1 MIKHRHLTPYRC
13 AVYFAPPVDSPWG
26 QAGSQWLGRCT
37 ATGQNMT
44 MSVIDGVPLE
54 IQMACTAEPRRY
66 GWHATLKPPFRLR
79 QGLSLDALD
88 SAVDALC
95 RDWAPVPLPPLRVA
109 RLGHFLALRPEGD
122 NAPVNALAAACVQRL
137 HTLAEPLNENELA
150 RRRRAGLSPHQDE
163 LLRAWGYPWVLDEFR
178 FHCSLTGDLRG
189 TDEAQVQAI
198 ERAAQVLFDS
208 LPANPVT
215 SRAVFVER
223 EPGADFV
230 LHRCRELSA

>member
-1 MIKHRHLTPYRC
+1 MNTDRPYR
-13 AVYFAPPVDSPWG
+13 AAIYFAPPPGSAAW
-26 QAGSQWLGRCT
+26 QAGSRWLGRDA
-37 ATGQNMT
+37 ATNAPLPQPR
-44 MSVIDGVPLE
+44 IDGVDPGTLA
-54 IQMACTAEPRRY
+54 QLTAEPRRY

-88 SAVDALC
+88 SAVYALC
-95 RDWAPVPLPPLRVA
+95 REWRPVPLPAFRVA

-122 NAPVNALAAACVQRL
+122 TAPVNALAAACVQRL
-137 HTLAEPLNENELA
+137 HALAQPLNDAELA

-189 TDEAQVQAI
+189 TDEAQVQSI
-198 ERAAQVLFDS
+198 ERAAQEAFDQ
-208 LPANPVT
+208 LPAQPIT
-215 SRAVFVER
+215 SLAVFIER

-230 LHRCRELSA
+230 LHQHWELNA

>member
-1 MIKHRHLTPYRC
+1 MNTDTPYRV
-13 AVYFAPPVDSPWG
+13 AVYFAPPPGTAAW
-26 QAGSQWLGRCT
+26 QAGSHWLGRDA
-37 ATGQNMT
+37 ATDAPLPQPR
-44 MSVIDGVPLE
+44 IEGVAPDTL
-54 IQMACTAEPRRY
+54 ASLTAEPRRY

-198 ERAAQVLFDS
+198 KRAAQALFDS

-215 SRAVFVER
+215 SLAVFVER

>member
-1 MIKHRHLTPYRC
+1 MNTDRPYR
-13 AVYFAPPVDSPWG
+13 AAIYFAPPPGSAAW
-26 QAGSQWLGRCT
+26 QAGSRWLGRDA
-37 ATGQNMT
+37 ATNAPLPQPR
-44 MSVIDGVPLE
+44 IDGME
-54 IQMACTAEPRRY
+54 ACTLAQLTAEPRRY

-88 SAVDALC
+88 SAVYALC
-95 RDWAPVPLPPLRVA
+95 REWRPVPLPALRVA

-122 NAPVNALAAACVQRL
+122 TAPVNALATACVQRL
-137 HTLAEPLNENELA
+137 HALAQPLNDAELA

-189 TDEAQVQAI
+189 TDEGQVQSI
-198 ERAAQVLFDS
+198 ERAAQEAFDQ
-208 LPANPVT
+208 LPAQPIT
-215 SRAVFVER
+215 SLAVFIER

-230 LHRCRELSA
+230 LHQHWELNA

>member
-1 MIKHRHLTPYRC
+1 MNTDRPYR
-13 AVYFAPPVDSPWG
+13 AAIYFAPPPGSAAW
-26 QAGSQWLGRCT
+26 QAGSRWLGRDA
-37 ATGQNMT
+37 ATNAPLPQPR
-44 MSVIDGVPLE
+44 IDGVE
-54 IQMACTAEPRRY
+54 ACTLAQLTAEPRRY

-88 SAVDALC
+88 SAVYALC
-95 RDWAPVPLPPLRVA
+95 REWRPVSLPALRVA

-122 NAPVNALAAACVQRL
+122 TAPVNALAAACVQRL
-137 HTLAEPLNENELA
+137 HALAQPLNDAELA

-189 TDEAQVQAI
+189 TDEAQVQSI
-198 ERAAQVLFDS
+198 ERAAQEAFDQ
-208 LPANPVT
+208 LPAQPIT
-215 SRAVFVER
+215 SLAVFIER

-230 LHRCRELSA
+230 LHQHWELNA

>member
-1 MIKHRHLTPYRC
+1 MNTDRPYR
-13 AVYFAPPVDSPWG
+13 AAIYFAPPPGSAAW
-26 QAGSQWLGRCT
+26 QAGSRWLGRDA
-37 ATGQNMT
+37 ATNAPLPQPR
-44 MSVIDGVPLE
+44 IDGME
-54 IQMACTAEPRRY
+54 ACTLAQLTAEPRRY

-88 SAVDALC
+88 SAVYALC
-95 RDWAPVPLPPLRVA
+95 REWRPVPLPALRVA

-122 NAPVNALAAACVQRL
+122 TAPVNALATACVQRL
-137 HTLAEPLNENELA
+137 HALAQPLNDAELA

-189 TDEAQVQAI
+189 TDEAQVQSI
-198 ERAAQVLFDS
+198 ERAAQEAFDQ
-208 LPANPVT
+208 LPAQPIT
-215 SRAVFVER
+215 SLAVFIER

-230 LHRCRELSA
+230 LHQHWELNA

>member
-1 MIKHRHLTPYRC
+1 MNTDRPYR
-13 AVYFAPPVDSPWG
+13 AAIYFAPPPGSAAW
-26 QAGSQWLGRCT
+26 QAGSRWLGRDA
-37 ATGQNMT
+37 ATNAPLPQPR
-44 MSVIDGVPLE
+44 IDGVE
-54 IQMACTAEPRRY
+54 ACTLAQLTAEPRRY

-88 SAVDALC
+88 SAVYALC
-95 RDWAPVPLPPLRVA
+95 REWRPVPLPALRVA

-122 NAPVNALAAACVQRL
+122 TAPVNALAAACVQRL
-137 HTLAEPLNENELA
+137 HALAQPLNDAELA

-189 TDEAQVQAI
+189 TDEAQVQSI
-198 ERAAQVLFDS
+198 ERAAQEAFDQ
-208 LPANPVT
+208 LPAQPIT
-215 SRAVFVER
+215 SLAVSIER

-230 LHRCRELSA
+230 LHQHWELNA

>member
-1 MIKHRHLTPYRC
+1 MNTDRPYR
-13 AVYFAPPVDSPWG
+13 AAIYFAPPPGSAAW
-26 QAGSQWLGRCT
+26 QAGSRWLGRDA
-37 ATGQNMT
+37 ATNAPLPQPR
-44 MSVIDGVPLE
+44 IDGVE
-54 IQMACTAEPRRY
+54 ACTLAQLTAEPRRY

-88 SAVDALC
+88 SAVYALC
-95 RDWAPVPLPPLRVA
+95 REWRPVPLPALRVA

-122 NAPVNALAAACVQRL
+122 TAPVNALAAACVQRL
-137 HTLAEPLNENELA
+137 HALAQPPNDAELA

-189 TDEAQVQAI
+189 TDEAQVQSI
-198 ERAAQVLFDS
+198 ERAAQEAFDQ
-208 LPANPVT
+208 LPAQPIT
-215 SRAVFVER
+215 SLAVFIER

-230 LHRCRELSA
+230 LHQHWELNA